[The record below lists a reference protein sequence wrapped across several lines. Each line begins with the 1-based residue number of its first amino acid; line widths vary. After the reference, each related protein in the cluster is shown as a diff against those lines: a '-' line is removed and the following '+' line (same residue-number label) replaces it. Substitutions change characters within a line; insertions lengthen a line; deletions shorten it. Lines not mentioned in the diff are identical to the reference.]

1 MKTLIN
7 ILLPILI
14 AFAAFNM
21 GGPVVGFLAV
31 VIMIA
36 YFIYKR
42 LPEIYILMAKFNYL
56 KDNEKMFA
64 LLEKAYKTGRM
75 KPDHKIY
82 YGYMCMREGKYNDA
96 ERLYNAA
103 LALQKDEGVI
113 ARAKTNVALLL
124 WKKGNIDEAV
134 AMMDEVYQSYK
145 STVVYGNYGY
155 LLLEKKDL
163 KKALEVNLAGYE
175 YDSSSDIICDNLAQ
189 NYYMMGE
196 YEQSRKYAEEVI
208 DRNPQFPMPYYN
220 YAKTLIALGEKDKAA
235 QMLKKAL
242 TYPFSG
248 VAAITKEE
256 VEGLLLSLEKEN
268 A

>member
-7 ILLPILI
+7 LLLPILI

-21 GGPVVGFLAV
+21 GGPIIGFAV
-31 VIMIA
+31 VIIMVI

-56 KDNEKMFA
+56 KDNEKMFS

-82 YGYMCMREGKYNDA
+82 YGYMCMREGKYDAA

-103 LALQKDEGVI
+103 LALQKDEGVL
-113 ARAKTNVALLL
+113 ARAKTNIALLL

-134 AMMDEVYQSYK
+134 ATMDEVYKNYK
-145 STVVYGNYGY
+145 STVVYGY

-163 KKALEVNLAGYE
+163 EKALEINLAGYD
-175 YDSSSDIICDNLAQ
+175 YDNRSDIICDNLAQ
-189 NYYMMGE
+189 NYYMLGD
-196 YEQSRKYAEEVI
+196 YEESRKYAEEVI
-208 DRNPQFPMPYYN
+208 ERAPQFPMPYYN
-220 YAKTLIALGEKDKAA
+220 YAKTLIALGEKEKAA
-235 QMLKKAL
+235 EMLKKAL

-248 VAAITKEE
+248 VAAITKQE
-256 VEGLLLSLEKEN
+256 VEKLLLSLEGEQD
-268 A
+268 

>member
-7 ILLPILI
+7 LLLPVLI
-14 AFAAFNM
+14 AFIAFAK
-21 GGPVVGFLAV
+21 GGPIIGFAAV
-31 VIMIA
+31 IIMLVYYIR
-36 YFIYKR
+36 KH

-82 YGYMCMREGKYNDA
+82 YGYMCMREGKYDEA

-124 WKKGNIDEAV
+124 WKKGSIDDAV
-134 AMMDEVYQSYK
+134 SMMGEVYEKYK

-163 KKALEVNLAGYE
+163 QKALEVNLAGYE
-175 YDSSSDIICDNLAQ
+175 YDSQSDIICDNLAQ
-189 NYYMMGE
+189 NYYMLGN
-196 YEQSRKYAEEVI
+196 YEESRKYAEEVI
-208 DRNPQFPMPYYN
+208 GRNPQFPMPYYN
-220 YAKTLIALGEKDKAA
+220 YAKTLVALGEKEKATE
-235 QMLKKAL
+235 MLKKAL

-256 VEGLLLSLEKEN
+256 VEKLLLSLIN
-268 A
+268 